1 MGAARLTAFAASLR
15 LVLEALLGEKALL
28 SSRKYKLVT
37 TVLTD
42 QYFIF
47 QRSASA

>member
-1 MGAARLTAFAASLR
+1 VRAPRLPAFAASLR
-15 LVLEALLGEKALL
+15 LVLESLLGEKALL

-37 TVLTD
+37 AIFAGEYL
-42 QYFIF
+42 IF